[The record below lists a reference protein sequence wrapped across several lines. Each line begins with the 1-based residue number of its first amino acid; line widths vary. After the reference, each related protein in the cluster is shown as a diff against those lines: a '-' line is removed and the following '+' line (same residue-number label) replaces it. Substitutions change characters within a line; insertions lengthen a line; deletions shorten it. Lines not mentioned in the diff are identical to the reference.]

1 MFASWQL
8 RLTRAPDLY
17 GVFWRAI
24 WCHLGTPRWRG
35 PARSGSL
42 RSSEVQNEPAG
53 VSWGGLE
60 RRASWLAVSL
70 VVSARFGPGQESI
83 APAGSLRSDEVRRR
97 RGRPGFP
104 TPCAESYLDTVEV
117 WRSSRHGPTTPT
129 SNLRRID
136 PKARAICVPIRRSMS
151 PSPAAAMDGPV
162 IRCFR
167 IVKAGYPGVELNH
180 VSILSLRPKGRL
192 VGCLKADRKD
202 RIEF

>member
-104 TPCAESYLDTVEV
+104 TPCAESYLDTVALSVLIGFQRRKPRLSTCLAERHPFDSAMQNAQIRGGRLLGHLTFV
-117 WRSSRHGPTTPT
+117 GRASPTARRRAHPPSSFHTASTTTTPPPT
-129 SNLRRID
+129 
-136 PKARAICVPIRRSMS
+136 PPC
-151 PSPAAAMDGPV
+151 PAADPHSW
-162 IRCFR
+162 ISR
-167 IVKAGYPGVELNH
+167 
-180 VSILSLRPKGRL
+180 
-192 VGCLKADRKD
+192 
-202 RIEF
+202 